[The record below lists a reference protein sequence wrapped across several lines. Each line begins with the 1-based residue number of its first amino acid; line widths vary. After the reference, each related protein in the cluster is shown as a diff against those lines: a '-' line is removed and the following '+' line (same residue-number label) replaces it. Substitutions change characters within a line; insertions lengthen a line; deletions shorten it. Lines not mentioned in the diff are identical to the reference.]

1 MLKRLVILG
10 APGAGKGTQAQ
21 RLATDFSWTHISTGD
36 MLREA
41 MKADGPLGK
50 DVKAYVE
57 KGDLVPDD
65 MMVELVS
72 RRLSQKDCN
81 NGFILDGFPR
91 TVNQAEKLD
100 EVLEELKMVLDGTIS
115 IDVPEDEIVRRLS
128 QRFVC
133 EKCGKIIMGEEVKT
147 HGQECPFC
155 KGTLSRRR
163 DDEPET
169 IRYRLEVYNKRTYS
183 LIQYYRNRNF
193 LLKVDGVGS
202 VNDIYQRILS
212 VLKISLGKS

>member
-10 APGAGKGTQAQ
+10 APGAGKGTQAK
-21 RLATDFSWTHISTGD
+21 RLATDFNWTHISTGD

-41 MKADGPLGK
+41 MKVNGPIGRN
-50 DVKAYVE
+50 VKEYVE
-57 KGDLVPDD
+57 KGDLVPDH
-65 MMVELVS
+65 MMIEIVS
-72 RRLSQKDCN
+72 RRLSQEDCN

-91 TVNQAEKLD
+91 TVKQAEKLD
-100 EVLEELKMVLDGTIS
+100 EVLEELRMALDGTIS

-128 QRFVC
+128 QRFIC
-133 EKCGKIIMGEEVKT
+133 EKCGKIIMGEEVET
-147 HGQECPFC
+147 HGQECLFC

-169 IRYRLEVYNKRTYS
+169 IRYRLEVYKKRTYS

-202 VNDIYQRILS
+202 VNDIYKRILS
-212 VLKISLGKS
+212 VLRVSPEKS